1 MLDTTKPS
9 LALFDFDG
17 TITREDMFSLFLH
30 YSAYGL
36 RKRVGKLA
44 IMPFYALYKLGVLPA
59 RVMRPLSSFIAF
71 SGKETQH
78 IEAIGA
84 TFAHEVI
91 PLYLR
96 PEAMERLAWHQHRGD
111 TIVVV
116 SASLNAYLKP
126 WCEANG
132 YHLLCSE
139 LISEQPKLSG
149 FYQQGDCS

>member
-1 MLDTTKPS
+1 
-9 LALFDFDG
+9 
-17 TITREDMFSLFLH
+17 
-30 YSAYGL
+30 
-36 RKRVGKLA
+36 
-44 IMPFYALYKLGVLPA
+44 
-59 RVMRPLSSFIAF
+59 
-71 SGKETQH
+71 QQ

-84 TFAHEVI
+84 QFAHEVI

-149 FYQQGDCS
+149 FYQQG

>member
-1 MLDTTKPS
+1 
-9 LALFDFDG
+9 
-17 TITREDMFSLFLH
+17 
-30 YSAYGL
+30 
-36 RKRVGKLA
+36 
-44 IMPFYALYKLGVLPA
+44 LPA

-78 IEAIGA
+78 IDAIGA

-96 PEAMERLAWHQHRGD
+96 SEAMERLAWHQHRGD

-116 SASLNAYLKP
+116 SASHNAYLKP

-132 YHLLCSE
+132 YH
-139 LISEQPKLSG
+139 
-149 FYQQGDCS
+149 